1 MSPTHTDP
9 SNLCSAR
16 RCRAYHGF
24 ADEIDTV
31 DPVATLQQGDQI
43 APRAA
48 ADEEELV
55 GPLQEALVQGLLP
68 VDMTR
73 VARFLGDQEAARL
86 FRDPGAEVAV
96 SHTSSCPVR

>member
-1 MSPTHTDP
+1 
-9 SNLCSAR
+9 LCSAR

-48 ADEEELV
+48 ADEEDLV
-55 GPLQEALVQGLLP
+55 GPLQEALVKGLSQSKRLAS
-68 VDMTR
+68 DGSSL
-73 VARFLGDQEAARL
+73 LGKRRHSSVIAAWRS
-86 FRDPGAEVAV
+86 A
-96 SHTSSCPVR
+96 